1 MPSFLR
7 SKICLLSLCLIGC
20 VGEAASQS
28 PAAPPAV
35 FAVKAGHLVDP
46 AKGSVADDQIILVRA
61 GKIVEV
67 GPHVAVPPGATV
79 IDLSQQ
85 WVLPGLVDAHT
96 HITDNTV
103 PSPPGAS
110 VEDHTL
116 NTESSG
122 FRTARGLH
130 NADLMVHAGFL
141 ALRDVGNNMNFTDVA
156 VEQAVETGW
165 FPGPTIIPAG
175 KIIGPY
181 GGQSH
186 KLSPEAGP
194 FWRNEYIDA
203 DGPEEI
209 RKAVRMNIYYGAKV
223 IKLAAD
229 NNAYPYST
237 EEIRTAVTEAHAAG
251 RKVAVH
257 VYGGVAADNVIAG
270 GADSIEHGFDLTDDQ
285 LTLMKQKGIFL
296 VGTDFPLEHLVAF
309 GGMVPQL
316 DAQKT
321 ADNTIR
327 RLAAANRIG
336 VKMAFGSDVVTEL
349 PGENRVD
356 MMFDFLRTWKKA
368 GVPAPAILKAW
379 TTNGYEL
386 LGLDKER
393 GSLAAGMA
401 GDMIAVP
408 ENPLLNI
415 DTLRKVDFVMKDGT
429 VLRKP

>member
-1 MPSFLR
+1 MF
-7 SKICLLSLCLIGC
+7 KKLLPILLLCSAC
-20 VGEAASQS
+20 ATAQTV
-28 PAAPPAV
+28 AV
-35 FAVKAGHLVDP
+35 RAGHLVDP
-46 AKGSVADDQIILVRA
+46 AKGTVADNQIILIRDK
-61 GKIVEV
+61 KIVEV
-67 GPHVAVPPGATV
+67 GAKVAIPADAVV
-79 IDLSQQ
+79 VDLSQQ

-96 HITDNTV
+96 HITDNTI

-110 VEDHTL
+110 TEDHTL

-165 FPGPTIIPAG
+165 FKGPTIVPAG
-175 KIIGPY
+175 KIIAPF

-186 KLSPEAGP
+186 KISPEAGP
-194 FWRNEYIDA
+194 FWRNEYVDA

-223 IKLAAD
+223 IKLVSD
-229 NNAYPYST
+229 NNAYPYSV
-237 EEIRTAVTEAHAAG
+237 EEIKAAVTEAHAAG

-257 VYGGVAADNVIAG
+257 VYGGVSADNVIAG

-285 LTLMKQKGIFL
+285 LKKMKAQGMFL
-296 VGTDFPLEHLVAF
+296 VGTDFPLEHLAAF

-327 RLAAANRIG
+327 RLSSANRIG

-356 MMFDFLRTWKKA
+356 MMFDFLRVWKKA
-368 GVPAPAILKAW
+368 GVSAPDTLRAW

-386 LGLDKER
+386 LGIAKEQ
-393 GSLAAGMA
+393 GAIAADLA

-408 ENPLLNI
+408 ENPLVNI
-415 DTLRKVDFVMKDGT
+415 DTLRKVDFVMKDGEI
-429 VLRKP
+429 LRRP

>member
-1 MPSFLR
+1 MFA
-7 SKICLLSLCLIGC
+7 C
-20 VGEAASQS
+20 VAAVAQS
-28 PAAPPAV
+28 ASPV
-35 FAVKAGHLVDP
+35 VAVKAGHLVDP
-46 AKGSVADDQIILVRA
+46 ANATVAENQLILVRA
-61 GKIVEV
+61 GKIVQV
-67 GPHVAVPPGATV
+67 GANVAIPAEATV

-141 ALRDVGNNMNFTDVA
+141 AIRDVGNNMNFTDVA
-156 VEQAVETGW
+156 AEQAVETGW
-165 FPGPTIIPAG
+165 FKGPTIIPAG
-175 KIIGPY
+175 KIIAPF

-194 FWRNEYIDA
+194 FWRNEYVDA
-203 DGPEEI
+203 DGPEEM
-209 RKAVRMNIYYGAKV
+209 RKAVRQNIYYGAKV
-223 IKLAAD
+223 IKLVAD
-229 NNAYPYST
+229 NNAYPYSVD
-237 EEIRTAVTEAHAAG
+237 EIKMAVAEAHAAG

-270 GADSIEHGFDLTDDQ
+270 GVDSIEHGFDLTDDQ
-285 LTLMKQKGIFL
+285 LKLMKAKGMFL
-296 VGTDFPLEHLVAF
+296 VGTDFPLEHLIAF

-327 RLAAANRIG
+327 RLASANRIG

-356 MMFDFLRTWKKA
+356 MMLDFLRTWKKA

-386 LGLDKER
+386 LGIDKQQ
-393 GSLAAGMA
+393 GAIAVGLA

-408 ENPLLNI
+408 ENPLVNI
-415 DTLRKVDFVMKDGT
+415 DTLRKVDFVMKDGE
-429 VLRKP
+429 VLRRPQ

>member
-1 MPSFLR
+1 MMFPKLCALPLMFACMAAVAQTAPSV
-7 SKICLLSLCLIGC
+7 I
-20 VGEAASQS
+20 
-28 PAAPPAV
+28 
-35 FAVKAGHLVDP
+35 AVKAGHLVDS
-46 AKGSVADDQIILVRA
+46 ARSSVADNQVILVRA
-61 GKIVEV
+61 GKIVQV
-67 GPHVAVPPGATV
+67 GANVAIPAEATV

-141 ALRDVGNNMNFTDVA
+141 AIRDVGNNMNFTDVA
-156 VEQAVETGW
+156 AEQAVETGW
-165 FPGPTIIPAG
+165 FKGPTIIPAG
-175 KIIGPY
+175 KIIAPF

-194 FWRNEYIDA
+194 FWRNEYVDA
-203 DGPEEI
+203 DGPEEM
-209 RKAVRMNIYYGAKV
+209 RKAVRQNIYYGAKV
-223 IKLAAD
+223 IKLVAD
-229 NNAYPYST
+229 NNAYPYSVD
-237 EEIRTAVTEAHAAG
+237 EIRMAVAEAHAAG

-270 GADSIEHGFDLTDDQ
+270 GVDSIEHGFDLTDDQ
-285 LTLMKQKGIFL
+285 LKLMKAKGMFL
-296 VGTDFPLEHLVAF
+296 VGTDFPLEHLIAF

-327 RLAAANRIG
+327 RLASANRIG

-356 MMFDFLRTWKKA
+356 MMLDFLRTWKKA

-386 LGLDKER
+386 LGIDKQQ
-393 GSLAAGMA
+393 GAIAVGLA

-408 ENPLLNI
+408 ENPLVNI
-415 DTLRKVDFVMKDGT
+415 DTLRKVDFVMKDGE
-429 VLRKP
+429 VLRRPQ

>member
-1 MPSFLR
+1 MMLFKRLLR
-7 SKICLLSLCLIGC
+7 PLVVFVVTTC
-20 VGEAASQS
+20 
-28 PAAPPAV
+28 PAQTVAV
-35 FAVKAGHLVDP
+35 RAGHLVDP
-46 AKGSVADDQIILVRA
+46 AKGNVADNQVILIRDK
-61 GKIVEV
+61 KIVAV
-67 GPHVAVPPGATV
+67 GPQVSVPADAVV
-79 IDLSQQ
+79 VDLSQQ
-85 WVLPGLVDAHT
+85 WVMPGLVDAHT

-103 PSPPGAS
+103 PSPPGSS
-110 VEDHTL
+110 VEDHSL

-141 ALRDVGNNMNFTDVA
+141 ALRDVGNNMNYTDVA
-156 VEQAVETGW
+156 VEQAIETGW
-165 FPGPTIIPAG
+165 FPGPTVIPAG
-175 KIIGPY
+175 KIIAPF

-194 FWRNEYIDA
+194 FWRNEYVDA

-223 IKLAAD
+223 IKLVAD
-229 NNAYPYST
+229 NNAYPYSV
-237 EEIRTAVTEAHAAG
+237 EEFRAAVTEAHAAG

-257 VYGGVAADNVIAG
+257 VYGGVAADNAIAAG
-270 GADSIEHGFDLTDDQ
+270 VDSIEHGFDLTDDQ
-285 LTLMKQKGIFL
+285 LKLMKARGIFL

-327 RLAAANRIG
+327 RLASANRIG

-368 GVPAPAILKAW
+368 GVPASAILKAW

-386 LGLDKER
+386 LGIDKQQ
-393 GSLAAGMA
+393 GAIAPGLAA
-401 GDMIAVP
+401 DMIALP
-408 ENPLLNI
+408 ENPLQNI
-415 DTLRKVDFVMKDGT
+415 DALRKVDFVMKDGKT
-429 VLRKP
+429 IRQP